1 MNAEFVN
8 EGQQIRLV
16 GISLSSN
23 PNATVLD
30 DDNTKG
36 IKGLDGK
43 INETS
48 DGRKYYLAI
57 FQDLDNP
64 FQSTRFRVIGQQF
77 DSTGNAIWKGGDPTM
92 IKNYVGKALPGA
104 IVSKEVEPYEVSS
117 ADGTTRTVNTYTCV
131 ALKGENIVQL
141 FSRAGHTLASEATSS
156 EATVDI
162 KLDEAAAATA
172 EAEAGFNG

>member
-8 EGQQIRLV
+8 EGQQIKLV
-16 GISLSSN
+16 GIALSGN

-30 DDNTKG
+30 DEGTNG
-36 IKGLDGK
+36 IKGLGGK

-64 FQSTRFRVIGQQF
+64 FQATRFRVISQQF
-77 DSTGNAIWKGGDPTM
+77 DSSGNSIWKGGDPNQ

-104 IVSKEVEPYEVSS
+104 IVTKQVEPYPVTSQ
-117 ADGTTRTVNTYTCV
+117 DGTTRTVDSYTAV

-141 FSRAGHTLASEATSS
+141 FSRAGHELAGASANTSS
-156 EATVDI
+156 ETSTPDI
-162 KLDEAAAATA
+162 ELSPEATA
-172 EAEAGFNG
+172 ELGATNI